1 MRGDDDESEEDCLG
15 LGKSSNCMGTR
26 HHFKKGGDTYNFYGN
41 VTFNTAGDC
50 VGRIGKITELSKE
63 EESDDESIEAVKDH
77 EERFHKEDEKSKSNN
92 LIQISCEQRGDIVKV
107 QRLPD
112 GYNSPV
118 IATSS

>member
-1 MRGDDDESEEDCLG
+1 LRGDDDESEEDCLG

-77 EERFHKEDEKSKSNN
+77 EERFH
-92 LIQISCEQRGDIVKV
+92 
-107 QRLPD
+107 
-112 GYNSPV
+112 
-118 IATSS
+118 